1 MKVKEEDYEDIYD
14 CIVTRQVPVDVIN
27 AYFQDKGFHEY
38 YKERSK

>member
-14 CIVTRQVPVDVIN
+14 CIVTGQVPVDVIN
-27 AYFQDKGFHEY
+27 QYFQDKGFHEY